1 MSLTDRFLRYVGV
14 DTQSDHTSDTVPST
28 PGQCELAQILKQ
40 ELAELGI
47 EHTCG
52 NGVVYAHLPATGPG
66 RGEPVGFLAHM
77 DTAEELTGR
86 NVRPRIIPS
95 YDGGIIRL
103 NDTVSMAPSE
113 FPALSQ
119 VIGDDLIV
127 TDGTTLLGGDDK
139 AGVAAIMQA
148 LDEIRQE
155 DHRELYAAFT
165 TDEEIGRG
173 ADHFDLEQFPAA
185 WAWTVDGDAVNQV
198 DWETFNAACADLTV
212 HGVAIHP
219 GEAKGKM
226 VNAVQIAADIAA
238 AFPADETPAETE
250 GRQGFWHLT
259 ELAGTVE
266 EAHAIWIIRDHDT
279 EKFEERKAFV
289 QDLVSRFETKHPGC
303 LDLRIH
309 DQYLNMARFAPVTQ
323 NGEPEAVRE
332 AREAVAALGLKP
344 ESVPVRGGTDGAMLS
359 AKGLFTPNLGTGS
372 WNHHGRYEFASVQK
386 METMKNIVK
395 TLMKGR
401 DK

>member
-1 MSLTDRFLRYVGV
+1 M
-14 DTQSDHTSDTVPST
+14 
-28 PGQCELAQILKQ
+28 
-40 ELAELGI
+40 
-47 EHTCG
+47 
-52 NGVVYAHLPATGPG
+52 
-66 RGEPVGFLAHM
+66 
-77 DTAEELTGR
+77 
-86 NVRPRIIPS
+86 
-95 YDGGIIRL
+95 
-103 NDTVSMAPSE
+103 
-113 FPALSQ
+113 
-119 VIGDDLIV
+119 
-127 TDGTTLLGGDDK
+127 
-139 AGVAAIMQA
+139 
-148 LDEIRQE
+148 
-155 DHRELYAAFT
+155 
-165 TDEEIGRG
+165 
-173 ADHFDLEQFPAA
+173 
-185 WAWTVDGDAVNQV
+185 
-198 DWETFNAACADLTV
+198 

-332 AREAVAALGLKP
+332 AREAVAAQGLKP

-401 DK
+401 DN